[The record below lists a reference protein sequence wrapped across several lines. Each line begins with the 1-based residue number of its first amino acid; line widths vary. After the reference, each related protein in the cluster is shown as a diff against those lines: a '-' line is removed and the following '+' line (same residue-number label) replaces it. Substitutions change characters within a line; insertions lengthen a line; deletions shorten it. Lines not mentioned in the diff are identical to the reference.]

1 MATNAVNKPPSAH
14 PSRVHGNTRANSG
27 GPSSDQHDPGLYTPC
42 QDHRALP
49 HHPQHHLPGRPVFY
63 VHAPPP
69 PPFHTCQWPMPFS
82 YNPFAGFPGM
92 GYGMVMPSF
101 PPPNPYMEVPAYIMP
116 RPHMQPVDY
125 RRFIHPHAQA
135 PSVAYQNPYQPC
147 RVRPHHTDPVRETVN
162 SEVQTDPRQ
171 RGGGF
176 SEESPLISADS
187 GSGTEINSPSSSSS
201 SSQKT
206 NSAEVE
212 NDALHSSNA
221 KNLLVKGTSN
231 KHGFNIL
238 RPTGTTAIQS
248 CIRATLDTQKSRKE
262 NVGQENVPPCRNAHC
277 NMWSVGSQDSMVPV
291 CSSSQQEEE
300 VVKERRISVPD
311 ILMSWGGGTP
321 QETILKMAGKLLQND
336 LQSEVEQ
343 DKSVHQSGVETR
355 ISPEA
360 AYPKDDAQ
368 DNFISEHSEVL
379 FKILKL
385 REAEEGQYAESRNNE
400 ESLGLVG
407 SVRHCLPYADELL
420 QSSSHKLPDNE
431 QEYSIETNS
440 RKDTTPIIP
449 SINNSSYL
457 KRTWNES
464 IWSVESLAP
473 FIPTK
478 EWLQHNGLLA
488 ADVIEEQ
495 AENDNPIVKSRE
507 KCSSSDT
514 SLSDSWLL
522 FCTPAEKTS
531 LQKKPERDSDMEAS
545 DIRSPTQAQGGAPSE
560 KDRSASPNELQST
573 IIVPSPT
580 KEDKNR
586 SSEPEANRSPNQD
599 ILNEQQKKRNVPPQQ
614 EESLNLNSIGKTC
627 ARKLN
632 LQNGAGIEVEDG
644 ARGNDE
650 VSRLGKEQLGVP
662 MADQKTAEVSPSKV
676 DFGVQCNEF
685 QEHKCA
691 CEERRCSIGP
701 NRNQPFTYSD
711 NKNGNYRQGE
721 GPIMRGQT
729 QKNQRKQGY
738 RKPRGQYGS
747 QHEAYSGYYGK
758 PGKHQGGNGRNP
770 PY

>member
-1 MATNAVNKPPSAH
+1 MAAKAVNTPPSAH
-14 PSRVHGNTRANSG
+14 PIRVHGNTRANSG

-42 QDHRALP
+42 QDHGAPP

-69 PPFHTCQWPMPFS
+69 PPFHPCQWPMPFS

-116 RPHMQPVDY
+116 RPDMQPVDY
-125 RRFIHPHAQA
+125 RRFIHPQA

-162 SEVQTDPRQ
+162 SEVQTDPQQ

-187 GSGTEINSPSSSSS
+187 GSGTAINSPSPS
-201 SSQKT
+201 SSQKQ

-221 KNLLVKGTSN
+221 EDLPVKGTSN

-238 RPTGTTAIQS
+238 RPTGTTVIQS

-262 NVGQENVPPCRNAHC
+262 SVGQENVPPCRNAHC
-277 NMWSVGSQDSMVPV
+277 NMWSVGSQDGMVPV
-291 CSSSQQEEE
+291 CNSSQQEEE
-300 VVKERRISVPD
+300 VVKERRIFVPD
-311 ILMSWGGGTP
+311 ILMSWEGGTP
-321 QETILKMAGKLLQND
+321 QETMLKIADKLLQND
-336 LQSEVEQ
+336 LQTEVEQ

-368 DNFISEHSEVL
+368 GNLISEHSEVL

-385 REAEEGQYAESRNNE
+385 REAEEGRYAESRNNE

-407 SVRHCLPYADELL
+407 SVRHCLPYADERLE
-420 QSSSHKLPDNE
+420 SSSHKLPDNE

-440 RKDTTPIIP
+440 LEDTAPIIP
-449 SINNSSYL
+449 CINNSSYL

-478 EWLQHNGLLA
+478 EWLEHNGLLA
-488 ADVIEEQ
+488 ADVIEEE

-507 KCSSSDT
+507 NCSS
-514 SLSDSWLL
+514 SDSWLL
-522 FCTPAEKTS
+522 FCSPAEKTS
-531 LQKKPERDSDMEAS
+531 PQKKPERESDMEAS

-560 KDRSASPNELQST
+560 KNRSASPNELQST
-573 IIVPSPT
+573 IIVSSPT

-599 ILNEQQKKRNVPPQQ
+599 ILNAQQKKRTGPPQQ

-632 LQNGAGIEVEDG
+632 LLNGAGIEVEDG
-644 ARGNDE
+644 ARGNEE

-685 QEHKCA
+685 QEYKCT
-691 CEERRCSIGP
+691 CEERRCSMGP
-701 NRNQPFTYSD
+701 NRNPPFTYSD
-711 NKNGNYRQGE
+711 
-721 GPIMRGQT
+721 
-729 QKNQRKQGY
+729 
-738 RKPRGQYGS
+738 GS

-758 PGKHQGGNGRNP
+758 PAKHQGGNGRNP

>member
-1 MATNAVNKPPSAH
+1 MAAKAVNKPPSAH

-27 GPSSDQHDPGLYTPC
+27 GPSSDQHHPGLYTPC
-42 QDHRALP
+42 QDHGAP
-49 HHPQHHLPGRPVFY
+49 PHPQHPQHPQHGRPVFY

-69 PPFHTCQWPMPFS
+69 PPFHPCQWPMPFS

-92 GYGMVMPSF
+92 GYGMGMPPF

-116 RPHMQPVDY
+116 RPDMQPVDY
-125 RRFIHPHAQA
+125 RRFIHPQAQA
-135 PSVAYQNPYQPC
+135 PSVAYQNPYQPCRVHPYQPC

-162 SEVQTDPRQ
+162 SEVQTEPQQ
-171 RGGGF
+171 RGRGF
-176 SEESPLISADS
+176 SDESPLSSADS
-187 GSGTEINSPSSSSS
+187 GSGTAINSPSSSSS
-201 SSQKT
+201 QKQ

-221 KNLLVKGTSN
+221 KDLPVKETSN
-231 KHGFNIL
+231 KHGFNVL

-262 NVGQENVPPCRNAHC
+262 SVGQENVPPCRNAHC
-277 NMWSVGSQDSMVPV
+277 DMWSVGSQDGMVPV

-311 ILMSWGGGTP
+311 ILMSRGGGTP
-321 QETILKMAGKLLQND
+321 QETVLKIADKLLQND
-336 LQSEVEQ
+336 LQTEVEQ
-343 DKSVHQSGVETR
+343 DTSVQQSGVETR

-360 AYPKDDAQ
+360 ACPKDDAQ
-368 DNFISEHSEVL
+368 GNFISEQSEVL

-385 REAEEGQYAESRNNE
+385 REAEEEQYAESRKNE
-400 ESLGLVG
+400 EYLGLVG

-420 QSSSHKLPDNE
+420 QSSSHELPDNE
-431 QEYSIETNS
+431 QEDSIETNPLE
-440 RKDTTPIIP
+440 DTAPIIP

-478 EWLQHNGLLA
+478 EWLQRDNLLA
-488 ADVIEEQ
+488 ADVIVEQ
-495 AENDNPIVKSRE
+495 AENDNPIVKS
-507 KCSSSDT
+507 
-514 SLSDSWLL
+514 
-522 FCTPAEKTS
+522 
-531 LQKKPERDSDMEAS
+531 
-545 DIRSPTQAQGGAPSE
+545 
-560 KDRSASPNELQST
+560 
-573 IIVPSPT
+573 SPT

-586 SSEPEANRSPNQD
+586 SSEHEASRSPNQV
-599 ILNEQQKKRNVPPQQ
+599 ILNEQQQQQRKRTGPPQQ
-614 EESLNLNSIGKTC
+614 EESLNLNSIEKTC
-627 ARKLN
+627 VRKLN

-644 ARGNDE
+644 ALGNKE

-685 QEHKCA
+685 QEHKCP
-691 CEERRCSIGP
+691 CEERRCSMGP
-701 NRNQPFTYSD
+701 NRNQPFTYSA

-729 QKNQRKQGY
+729 RKNQRKQGY
-738 RKPRGQYGS
+738 RKPRGQDGS
-747 QHEAYSGYYGK
+747 QHEAYYGK
-758 PGKHQGGNGRNP
+758 PGKHQGGHGRNL

>member
-1 MATNAVNKPPSAH
+1 MAAKAVNKPPSAH

-42 QDHRALP
+42 QGPGAPP
-49 HHPQHHLPGRPVFY
+49 HPLQHPHPQHHLPGRPVFY
-63 VHAPPP
+63 IHAPPP
-69 PPFHTCQWPMPFS
+69 PPFHPSQWPMPFS

-92 GYGMVMPSF
+92 GYGMGMPPF

-116 RPHMQPVDY
+116 RPDMQPVDY
-125 RRFIHPHAQA
+125 RRFIHPQAQA

-162 SEVQTDPRQ
+162 SAVQTEPQQ
-171 RGGGF
+171 RGRGF

-187 GSGTEINSPSSSSS
+187 GSGTAINSPSSSSS
-201 SSQKT
+201 SSQKQ

-212 NDALHSSNA
+212 NDALHSSNE
-221 KNLLVKGTSN
+221 KDLPVKETSN
-231 KHGFNIL
+231 KHGFNVL
-238 RPTGTTAIQS
+238 QPTGTTAIQS
-248 CIRATLDTQKSRKE
+248 CIRATLDTEKSRKE
-262 NVGQENVPPCRNAHC
+262 SVGQENVPPCRNAHC
-277 NMWSVGSQDSMVPV
+277 NMWSVGSQDGMVPV

-300 VVKERRISVPD
+300 EVVQERRISVPD
-311 ILMSWGGGTP
+311 ILMSWGVGTP
-321 QETILKMAGKLLQND
+321 KETMLKMADKLLQKD
-336 LQSEVEQ
+336 LQTEVEQ

-360 AYPKDDAQ
+360 AYPKDDAEG
-368 DNFISEHSEVL
+368 NLISERSEVL

-385 REAEEGQYAESRNNE
+385 REAEEEPHAESSNNE
-400 ESLGLVG
+400 ECLGRVG
-407 SVRHCLPYADELL
+407 AVRHRLPFADELL

-431 QEYSIETNS
+431 QDNSIETNPLE
-440 RKDTTPIIP
+440 DMAPIIP

-478 EWLQHNGLLA
+478 EWLQRDDLLA
-488 ADVIEEQ
+488 ADVFVEQ
-495 AENDNPIVKSRE
+495 AENDNPIVKS
-507 KCSSSDT
+507 SS
-514 SLSDSWLL
+514 
-522 FCTPAEKTS
+522 
-531 LQKKPERDSDMEAS
+531 
-545 DIRSPTQAQGGAPSE
+545 
-560 KDRSASPNELQST
+560 
-573 IIVPSPT
+573 T

-586 SSEPEANRSPNQD
+586 SSEPEANQSPNQD
-599 ILNEQQKKRNVPPQQ
+599 ILNEEQQQKKRTSPPQQ

-627 ARKLN
+627 TRKLN

-644 ARGNDE
+644 ALGNEE
-650 VSRLGKEQLGVP
+650 VSLLGKEQLGVP

-685 QEHKCA
+685 QEQKCA
-691 CEERRCSIGP
+691 CEERRCSMGP
-701 NRNQPFTYSD
+701 NRNQPFTYSE
-711 NKNGNYRQGE
+711 NTNGNYRQGE

-738 RKPRGQYGS
+738 RKPRGQGGS